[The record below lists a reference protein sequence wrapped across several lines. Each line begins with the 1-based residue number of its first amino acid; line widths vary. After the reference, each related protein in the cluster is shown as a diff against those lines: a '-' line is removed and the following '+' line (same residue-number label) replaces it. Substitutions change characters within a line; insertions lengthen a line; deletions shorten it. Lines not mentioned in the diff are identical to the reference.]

1 MSALRPVVC
10 KAALP
15 LNAIILALKTAL
27 SKTWTEQRRA
37 LLFDVLEE
45 GRTLGLQESPESQEI
60 ERIVGK
66 AEGYLGMGLAEAARR
81 PVWQADV
88 AAYRVGLQAVS
99 ADFSFT
105 LPDMEAL
112 DVLRGYTLFW
122 VQNSYTQWLQD
133 EMVEALN
140 EYFTEGKTRIEL
152 AARLERFLTSKEPRM
167 QGYFDLLAD
176 HNATRIAEIGHVTG
190 YERAGVEYAEIVAVL
205 DERTSPICRHLHGR
219 LIPMSA
225 MSGQKNRLLDAAR
238 RLDMKAAKAAQ
249 PMLSGASE
257 AAVLLEPKTSK
268 IVAQGIGM
276 PPYHFRCR
284 TTTVAHFEP
293 ADTWQKASHWAID
306 GEVPRREIPR
316 LLDYARNARW
326 GTHLRT
332 WARSRG
338 GDGRDHP
345 TAFVHFKTHGEREM
359 GFRSLEEYN
368 QALVS
373 LVRHADRDVYLA
385 IRKKEHPYPVLIFR
399 DESTQETAVINLK
412 GQQFATF
419 FRPNDK
425 RFETLLKDYD
435 ISLKLENARGV
446 MKWIRFM
453 PI

>member
-1 MSALRPVVC
+1 MTPHTVR
-10 KAALP
+10 KTALP

-37 LLFDVLEE
+37 LLFDVLDE
-45 GRTLGLQESPESQEI
+45 GRTLGLQESPDRAELD
-60 ERIVGK
+60 RLVGK

-81 PVWQADV
+81 PVWKADME
-88 AAYRVGLQAVS
+88 AYRVGLQAVS

-140 EYFTEGKTRIEL
+140 EYFTEGRTRIEL
-152 AARLERFLTSKEPRM
+152 AARLERFLTSKEPTM

-190 YERAGVEYAEIVAVL
+190 YERAGVEYVEIVAVL

-219 LIPMSA
+219 IIPTSA
-225 MSGQKNRLLDAAR
+225 LSSQKERLLEAAKK
-238 RLDMKAAKAAQ
+238 LDMKAARKAQ

-257 AAVLLEPKTSK
+257 AAVLLEQKTSK
-268 IVAQGIGM
+268 IVAQGVGM

-306 GEVPRREIPR
+306 GEAPRREIPR

-326 GTHLRT
+326 GTHLRV
-332 WARSRG
+332 WERSAG
-338 GDGRDHP
+338 GDGQEHP
-345 TAFVHFKTHGEREM
+345 TAFVHFKKHGLREM
-359 GFRSLEEYN
+359 ELHSLEEYN
-368 QALVS
+368 QRLVS
-373 LVRHADRDVYLA
+373 LVRRAGRDVYLV

-399 DESTQETAVINLK
+399 DERTQETAVINLK

-425 RFETLLKDYD
+425 SFATLLRGYD

>member
-1 MSALRPVVC
+1 MTPHTVR
-10 KAALP
+10 KTALP
-15 LNAIILALKTAL
+15 LNAIILTLKTAL

-45 GRTLGLQESPESQEI
+45 GRTLGLQELPDRAELD
-60 ERIVGK
+60 RLVDR

-81 PVWQADV
+81 PVWQADM

-112 DVLRGYTLFW
+112 DALRGYTLFW
-122 VQNSYTQWLQD
+122 VQNSYTRWLQD
-133 EMVEALN
+133 EMVRALD

-152 AARLERFLTSKEPRM
+152 AARLERFLTSKEPTM

-190 YERAGVEYAEIVAVL
+190 YERAGVEYVEIVAVL

-219 LIPMSA
+219 IIPTSA
-225 MSGQKNRLLDAAR
+225 LSGQKERLLEAAKK
-238 RLDMKAAKAAQ
+238 LDMKAAKKAQ

-257 AAVLLEPKTSK
+257 AAVLLEQKTSK
-268 IVAQGIGM
+268 IVAQGVGM

-293 ADTWQKASHWAID
+293 ADTWQKAGHWAID
-306 GEVPRREIPR
+306 GEAPRREIPR

-326 GTHLRT
+326 GTHLRV
-332 WARSRG
+332 WERSAG
-338 GDGRDHP
+338 GDGQEHP
-345 TAFVHFKTHGEREM
+345 TAFVHFKKHGLREM
-359 GFRSLEEYN
+359 ELHSLEEYN
-368 QALVS
+368 QRLVS
-373 LVRHADRDVYLA
+373 LVRRAGRDVYLA

-399 DESTQETAVINLK
+399 DERTQETVVINLK

-425 RFETLLKDYD
+425 SFATLLRSYD

>member
-1 MSALRPVVC
+1 M
-10 KAALP
+10 
-15 LNAIILALKTAL
+15 
-27 SKTWTEQRRA
+27 
-37 LLFDVLEE
+37 LEE

-81 PVWQADV
+81 PVWQADM

-140 EYFTEGKTRIEL
+140 EYFTEGGTRIEL

-225 MSGQKNRLLDAAR
+225 LSNQKGRLLDAAK

-316 LLDYARNARW
+316 LLAYACNARW

-332 WARSRG
+332 WERSAG
-338 GDGRDHP
+338 GDGQKHP
-345 TAFVHFKTHGEREM
+345 TAFVHFKKHGSREM
-359 GFRSLEEYN
+359 GLHSLEEYN
-368 QALVS
+368 QELVS
-373 LVRHADRDVYLA
+373 LVRRAGRDVYLA
-385 IRKKEHPYPVLIFR
+385 IQKKEHPYPILIFR
-399 DESTQETAVINLK
+399 DEHTQETAVINLK

-435 ISLKLENARGV
+435 ISLKLKNARGV

>member
-1 MSALRPVVC
+1 MTPHTVR
-10 KAALP
+10 KTALP

-45 GRTLGLQESPESQEI
+45 GRTLGLQESPDRAELD
-60 ERIVGK
+60 RLVGR

-81 PVWQADV
+81 PVWQAGM

-112 DVLRGYTLFW
+112 DVLQGQTLFW
-122 VQNSYTQWLQD
+122 VQNSYTRWLQD
-133 EMVEALN
+133 EMVRALD

-152 AARLERFLTSKEPRM
+152 AARLERFLTSKEPTMRS
-167 QGYFDLLAD
+167 YFDLLAD

-190 YERAGVEYAEIVAVL
+190 YERAGVEYVEIVAVL

-219 LIPMSA
+219 IIPTSA
-225 MSGQKNRLLDAAR
+225 LSGQKERLLEAAKK
-238 RLDMKAAKAAQ
+238 LDMKAAKKAQ

-257 AAVLLEPKTSK
+257 AAVLLEQKTSK
-268 IVAQGIGM
+268 IVAQGVGM

-306 GEVPRREIPR
+306 GEAPRTDIPS

-326 GTHLRT
+326 GTHLRV
-332 WARSRG
+332 WERSRG
-338 GDGRDHP
+338 GDGRQHP

-368 QALVS
+368 QRLVS
-373 LVRHADRDVYLA
+373 LVRRAGRDVYLV

-399 DESTQETAVINLK
+399 DERTQETAVINLK

-419 FRPNDK
+419 FRPSNK
-425 RFETLLKDYD
+425 RFEALLKDYG
-435 ISLKLENARGV
+435 ISLKLESARSV

>member
-1 MSALRPVVC
+1 MTPHTVR
-10 KAALP
+10 KTALP

-37 LLFDVLEE
+37 LLFDVLED
-45 GRTLGLQESPESQEI
+45 GRTLGLQESPSKAELG
-60 ERIVGK
+60 RLVGR

-112 DVLRGYTLFW
+112 DVLRGQTLFW
-122 VQNSYTQWLQD
+122 VQNSYTRWLQD

-152 AARLERFLTSKEPRM
+152 AARLERFLTSKEPTM

-190 YERAGVEYAEIVAVL
+190 YERAGVEYVEIVAVL

-219 LIPMSA
+219 IIPTSA
-225 MSGQKNRLLDAAR
+225 LSGQKERLLEAAKK
-238 RLDMKAAKAAQ
+238 LDMKAARKAQ

-268 IVAQGIGM
+268 IVAQGVGM

-306 GEVPRREIPR
+306 GEAPRRDIPK

-326 GTHLRT
+326 GTHLRV
-332 WARSRG
+332 WERSRG
-338 GDGRDHP
+338 GDGRQHP
-345 TAFVHFKTHGEREM
+345 TAFIHFKTHGEREM
-359 GFRSLEEYN
+359 GFRTLEEYN
-368 QALVS
+368 QGLVS
-373 LVRHADRDVYLA
+373 LVRRAGRDVYLA

-399 DESTQETAVINLK
+399 DERTQETAVINLK
-412 GQQFATF
+412 GQQVATF

-425 RFETLLKDYD
+425 SFATLLRGYD

>member
-1 MSALRPVVC
+1 MTPHTVR
-10 KAALP
+10 KTALP

-37 LLFDVLEE
+37 LLFDVLED
-45 GRTLGLQESPESQEI
+45 GRTLGLQESPSKAELG
-60 ERIVGK
+60 RLVGR

-112 DVLRGYTLFW
+112 DVLRGQTLFW
-122 VQNSYTQWLQD
+122 VQNSYTRWLQD

-152 AARLERFLTSKEPRM
+152 AARLERFLTSKEPTM

-190 YERAGVEYAEIVAVL
+190 YERAGVEYVEIVAVL

-219 LIPMSA
+219 IIPTSA
-225 MSGQKNRLLDAAR
+225 LSSQKERLLEAAKK
-238 RLDMKAAKAAQ
+238 LDMKAARKAQ

-268 IVAQGIGM
+268 IVAQGVGM

-293 ADTWQKASHWAID
+293 ADTWQKASHWVID
-306 GEVPRREIPR
+306 GEAPKREIPR

-326 GTHLRT
+326 GTHPRV
-332 WARSRG
+332 WERSRG
-338 GDGRDHP
+338 GDGRQHP

-359 GFRSLEEYN
+359 GFRTLEEYN
-368 QALVS
+368 QRLVS
-373 LVRHADRDVYLA
+373 LVRRAGRDVYLV

-399 DESTQETAVINLK
+399 DERTQETAVINLK

-419 FRPNDK
+419 FRPNNK
-425 RFETLLKDYD
+425 RFETLLRGYD

>member
-1 MSALRPVVC
+1 MPALRPVVY
-10 KAALP
+10 KTALP

-81 PVWQADV
+81 PVWQADM

-140 EYFTEGKTRIEL
+140 EYFTEGRTRIEL

-225 MSGQKNRLLDAAR
+225 LSNQKGRLLDAAK

-306 GEVPRREIPR
+306 GEAPRREIPR
-316 LLDYARNARW
+316 LLAYARNAHW

-332 WARSRG
+332 WERSAG
-338 GDGRDHP
+338 GDGQKHP
-345 TAFVHFKTHGEREM
+345 TAFVHFKKHGLREM
-359 GFRSLEEYN
+359 ELRTLEEYN
-368 QALVS
+368 QALIS
-373 LVRHADRDVYLA
+373 LLRRSDRDVYLA
-385 IRKKEHPYPVLIFR
+385 IQKKEHPYPVLVFR
-399 DESTQETAVINLK
+399 DDRTQETAMINLK
-412 GQQFATF
+412 GQQVATF
-419 FRPNDK
+419 FKSNDK
-425 RFETLLKDYD
+425 KFDELRIRHNIF
-435 ISLKLENARGV
+435 LKLDRARGL

>member
-10 KAALP
+10 KTALP

-27 SKTWTEQRRA
+27 SKAWTEQRRA
-37 LLFDVLEE
+37 LLFDVLDE
-45 GRTLGLQESPESQEI
+45 GRTLGLQETPDRAELD
-60 ERIVGK
+60 RLVGK

-81 PVWQADV
+81 PVWQAEM

-140 EYFTEGKTRIEL
+140 EYFTEGRTRIEL

-219 LIPMSA
+219 IIPTSA
-225 MSGQKNRLLDAAR
+225 LSSQKECLLEAAKK
-238 RLDMKAAKAAQ
+238 LDMKAARKAQ

-257 AAVLLEPKTSK
+257 AAVLLEQKTSK

-306 GEVPRREIPR
+306 GEAPRTDIPS

-326 GTHLRT
+326 GMHLRL
-332 WARSRG
+332 WERSRG
-338 GDGRDHP
+338 GDGRQHL

-368 QALVS
+368 QGLVS
-373 LVRHADRDVYLA
+373 LVRRAGRDVYLA

-399 DESTQETAVINLK
+399 DERTQETAVINLK

-419 FRPNDK
+419 FRPSNK
-425 RFETLLKDYD
+425 RFEALLRDYG
-435 ISLKLENARGV
+435 ISLKLESARSV

>member
-10 KAALP
+10 KTALP

-27 SKTWTEQRRA
+27 SKTWAEQRRA

-45 GRTLGLQESPESQEI
+45 GRTLGLQEAPNREELA
-60 ERIVGK
+60 RLVAK

-81 PVWQADV
+81 PVWKADME
-88 AAYRVGLQAVS
+88 AYRVGLQAVS

-112 DVLRGYTLFW
+112 DVLRGQTLFW
-122 VQNSYTQWLQD
+122 VQNSYTRWLQD
-133 EMVEALN
+133 EMVEALD
-140 EYFTEGKTRIEL
+140 EYFTEGKPRIEL

-225 MSGQKNRLLDAAR
+225 LSDQKGRLLDAAR

-306 GEVPRREIPR
+306 GEAPQREIPR
-316 LLDYARNARW
+316 LLAYARNAHW

-332 WARSRG
+332 WERSAG
-338 GDGRDHP
+338 GDGQKHP
-345 TAFVHFKTHGEREM
+345 TAFVHFKKHGLREM
-359 GFRSLEEYN
+359 ELRTLEEYN
-368 QALVS
+368 QALIS
-373 LVRHADRDVYLA
+373 LLRRSDRDVYLA
-385 IRKKEHPYPVLIFR
+385 IQKKEHPYPVLVFR
-399 DESTQETAVINLK
+399 DDQTQETAVINLK
-412 GQQFATF
+412 GQQVATF
-419 FRPNDK
+419 FKSNNKKFDELRIRHNI
-425 RFETLLKDYD
+425 F
-435 ISLKLENARGV
+435 LKLDRARGL

>member
-1 MSALRPVVC
+1 MTPHTVR
-10 KAALP
+10 KTALP

-37 LLFDVLEE
+37 LLFDVLED
-45 GRTLGLQESPESQEI
+45 GRTLGLQESPSKAELG
-60 ERIVGK
+60 RLVGR
-66 AEGYLGMGLAEAARR
+66 AEGYLGMGLAARR

-112 DVLRGYTLFW
+112 DVLRGQTLFW
-122 VQNSYTQWLQD
+122 VQNSYTRWLQD

-152 AARLERFLTSKEPRM
+152 AARLERFLTSKEPTM

-190 YERAGVEYAEIVAVL
+190 YERAGVEYVEIVAVL

-219 LIPMSA
+219 IIPTSA
-225 MSGQKNRLLDAAR
+225 LSGQKERLLEAAKK
-238 RLDMKAAKAAQ
+238 LDMKAARKAQ

-268 IVAQGIGM
+268 IVAQGVGM

-306 GEVPRREIPR
+306 GEAPRRDIPK

-326 GTHLRT
+326 GTHLRV
-332 WARSRG
+332 WERSRG
-338 GDGRDHP
+338 GDGRQHP
-345 TAFVHFKTHGEREM
+345 TAFIHFKTHGEREM
-359 GFRSLEEYN
+359 GFRTLEEYN
-368 QALVS
+368 QGLVS
-373 LVRHADRDVYLA
+373 LVRRAGRDVYLA

-399 DESTQETAVINLK
+399 DERTQETAVINLK
-412 GQQFATF
+412 GQQVATF

-425 RFETLLKDYD
+425 SFATLLRGYD

>member
-1 MSALRPVVC
+1 MPALRPVVC
-10 KAALP
+10 KTALP

-66 AEGYLGMGLAEAARR
+66 AEGYLGMGLAKAARH
-81 PVWQADV
+81 PVWQADM

-112 DVLRGYTLFW
+112 DILRGQTLFW
-122 VQNSYTQWLQD
+122 VQNSYIQWLQD
-133 EMVEALN
+133 EMVETLN
-140 EYFTEGKTRIEL
+140 EYFTEGRTRIEL
-152 AARLERFLTSKEPRM
+152 AARLERFLTSKEPKM
-167 QGYFDLLAD
+167 EGYFDLLAD

-225 MSGQKNRLLDAAR
+225 LSDQKGRLLDAAK

-306 GEVPRREIPR
+306 GEAPRREIPK
-316 LLDYARNARW
+316 LLAYARNARW

-332 WARSRG
+332 WERSCG

-345 TAFVHFKTHGEREM
+345 TAFVHFKTHGVREM
-359 GFRSLEEYN
+359 GFRTLEEYN

-373 LVRHADRDVYLA
+373 LVRRADRDVYLT
-385 IRKKEHPYPVLIFR
+385 IRKKEHPYPVLVFR
-399 DESTQETAVINLK
+399 DERTQETAVINLK

>member
-1 MSALRPVVC
+1 MTPRAVR
-10 KAALP
+10 KTALP

-45 GRTLGLQESPESQEI
+45 GRTLGLQEAPDRAELD
-60 ERIVGK
+60 RLVGR
-66 AEGYLGMGLAEAARR
+66 AEEYLGIGLAEAARR
-81 PVWQADV
+81 PVWQADM

-105 LPDMEAL
+105 LTDMEAL
-112 DVLRGYTLFW
+112 DVLRGQTLFW
-122 VQNSYTQWLQD
+122 VQNSYTRWLQD
-133 EMVEALN
+133 EMVRALD
-140 EYFTEGKTRIEL
+140 EYFTEGKTRIAL
-152 AARLERFLTSKEPRM
+152 AARLERFLTSKEPTMRS
-167 QGYFDLLAD
+167 YFDLLAD

-190 YERAGVEYAEIVAVL
+190 YERAGVEYVEIVAVL

-219 LIPMSA
+219 IIPTSA
-225 MSGQKNRLLDAAR
+225 LLGQKERLLEAAKK
-238 RLDMKAAKAAQ
+238 LDMKAAKKAQ

-257 AAVLLEPKTSK
+257 AAVLLESKTSK
-268 IVAQGIGM
+268 IVAQGVGM

-306 GEVPRREIPR
+306 GEAPRREIPR

-326 GTHLRT
+326 GTHLRV
-332 WARSRG
+332 WERSAG
-338 GDGRDHP
+338 GDGQEHP
-345 TAFVHFKTHGEREM
+345 TAFVHFKKHGLREM
-359 GFRSLEEYN
+359 ELHSLEEYN
-368 QALVS
+368 QRLVS
-373 LVRHADRDVYLA
+373 LARRAGRDVYLV
-385 IRKKEHPYPVLIFR
+385 IRKKENPYPVLIFR
-399 DESTQETAVINLK
+399 DERTQETALINLK

-425 RFETLLKDYD
+425 RFETLLRSYD

>member
-1 MSALRPVVC
+1 MTPHTVR
-10 KAALP
+10 KTALP

-37 LLFDVLEE
+37 LLIDVLEE
-45 GRTLGLQESPESQEI
+45 GRTLGLQELPESQEI
-60 ERIVGK
+60 ERIVGR
-66 AEGYLGMGLAEAARR
+66 AEEYLGMGLAEAARR
-81 PVWQADV
+81 PVWQAAM

-112 DVLRGYTLFW
+112 DALRGYTLFW
-122 VQNSYTQWLQD
+122 VQNSYTRWLQD
-133 EMVEALN
+133 EMVSALD

-152 AARLERFLTSKEPRM
+152 AARLERFLTSKEPTM

-190 YERAGVEYAEIVAVL
+190 YERAGVEYVEIVAVL

-219 LIPMSA
+219 IIPTSA
-225 MSGQKNRLLDAAR
+225 LSAQKERLLEAAKK
-238 RLDMKAAKAAQ
+238 LDMKAARKAQ

-257 AAVLLEPKTSK
+257 AAVLLEQKTSK
-268 IVAQGIGM
+268 IVAQGVGM

-293 ADTWQKASHWAID
+293 ADTWQKAGHWAID
-306 GEVPRREIPR
+306 GEAPRREIPR

-326 GTHLRT
+326 GMHLRL
-332 WARSRG
+332 WERSRG
-338 GDGRDHP
+338 GDGRQHP

-368 QALVS
+368 QGLVS
-373 LVRHADRDVYLA
+373 LVRRAGRDVYLA

-399 DESTQETAVINLK
+399 DERTQETAVINLK

-419 FRPNDK
+419 FRPSNK
-425 RFETLLKDYD
+425 RFEALLRDYG
-435 ISLKLENARGV
+435 ISLKLESARSV

>member
-1 MSALRPVVC
+1 MTPHTVR
-10 KAALP
+10 KTALP

-27 SKTWTEQRRA
+27 SKTWAEQRRA

-45 GRTLGLQESPESQEI
+45 GRTLGLQELPESQEI
-60 ERIVGK
+60 ERIVGR
-66 AEGYLGMGLAEAARR
+66 AEEYLGMGLAEAARR
-81 PVWQADV
+81 PVWQAAM

-112 DVLRGYTLFW
+112 DALRGYTLFW
-122 VQNSYTQWLQD
+122 VQNSYTRWLQD
-133 EMVEALN
+133 EMVSALD

-152 AARLERFLTSKEPRM
+152 AARLERFLTSKEPTM

-190 YERAGVEYAEIVAVL
+190 YERAGVEYVEIVAVL

-219 LIPMSA
+219 IIPTSA
-225 MSGQKNRLLDAAR
+225 LSGQKEHLLEAAKK
-238 RLDMKAAKAAQ
+238 LDMKAARKAQ

-257 AAVLLEPKTSK
+257 AAVLLEQKTSK
-268 IVAQGIGM
+268 IVAQGVGM

-306 GEVPRREIPR
+306 GEAPRTDIPS

-326 GTHLRT
+326 GMHLRL
-332 WARSRG
+332 WERSRG
-338 GDGRDHP
+338 GDGRQHP

-368 QALVS
+368 QGLVS
-373 LVRHADRDVYLA
+373 LVRRAGRDVYLV

-399 DESTQETAVINLK
+399 DERTQETAVINLK

-419 FRPNDK
+419 FRPSNK
-425 RFETLLKDYD
+425 RFEALLKDYG
-435 ISLKLENARGV
+435 ISLKLESARSV

>member
-1 MSALRPVVC
+1 MPTLRPVVC
-10 KAALP
+10 KTALP
-15 LNAIILALKTAL
+15 LNSIILALKTAL

-45 GRTLGLQESPESQEI
+45 GRTLGLQEPPESQEI

-81 PVWQADV
+81 PVWKADME
-88 AAYRVGLQAVS
+88 AYRVGLQAVS

-112 DVLRGYTLFW
+112 DVLRGQTLFW
-122 VQNSYTQWLQD
+122 VQNSYTRWLQD

-140 EYFTEGKTRIEL
+140 EYFNEGRTRIEL

-225 MSGQKNRLLDAAR
+225 LSDQKGRLLNAAK

-306 GEVPRREIPR
+306 GEVPRREIPK
-316 LLDYARNARW
+316 LLAYARNAHW
-326 GTHLRT
+326 GTHLRI
-332 WARSRG
+332 WERLRG
-338 GDGRDHP
+338 GDGRQHP
-345 TAFVHFKTHGEREM
+345 TAFVHFKTHGKREM

-368 QALVS
+368 QALIS
-373 LVRHADRDVYLA
+373 LVRRADRDVYLA
-385 IRKKEHPYPVLIFR
+385 IHKKEHPYPVLVFR
-399 DESTQETAVINLK
+399 DDRTQETAVIYLK
-412 GQQFATF
+412 GQQFATY
-419 FRPNDK
+419 FRPNDR
-425 RFETLLKDYD
+425 RFEALLGTYD

-446 MKWIRFM
+446 MKWIKFM

>member
-1 MSALRPVVC
+1 MPALRPVVC
-10 KAALP
+10 KTALP

-60 ERIVGK
+60 ERIVDK

-140 EYFTEGKTRIEL
+140 EYFTEGRTRIEL

-176 HNATRIAEIGHVTG
+176 HNATRIAEIGHITG

-225 MSGQKNRLLDAAR
+225 LSDQKGRLLDAAR

-306 GEVPRREIPR
+306 GEVPRREIPK
-316 LLDYARNARW
+316 LLAYARNAHW
-326 GTHLRT
+326 GTHLRI
-332 WARSRG
+332 WERLRG
-338 GDGRDHP
+338 GDGRQHP

-359 GFRSLEEYN
+359 GFRTLEEYN

-373 LVRHADRDVYLA
+373 LVHRADRDVYLA
-385 IRKKEHPYPVLIFR
+385 IHKKEHPYPVLVFR
-399 DESTQETAVINLK
+399 DDRTQETAVIYLK
-412 GQQFATF
+412 GQQFATY
-419 FRPNDK
+419 FRPNDR
-425 RFETLLKDYD
+425 RFEALLGTHD

-446 MKWIRFM
+446 MKWIKFM